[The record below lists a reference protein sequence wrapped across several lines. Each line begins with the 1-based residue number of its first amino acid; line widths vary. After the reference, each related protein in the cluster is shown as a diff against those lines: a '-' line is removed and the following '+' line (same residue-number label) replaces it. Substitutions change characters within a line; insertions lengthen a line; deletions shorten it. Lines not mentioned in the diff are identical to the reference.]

1 MGNYR
6 GPPERYDPNY
16 HKNKWKRA
24 RTNSGDSREGGA
36 GGSPLLNGMG
46 GNTNFGRNERIQS
59 DTYEQLTLET
69 QQLVKER
76 ALAVKEKRDDDAQRA
91 DFEITWR
98 GVEYGYYH
106 MAFNRAD
113 TITHPA
119 EKYKYLLELQVN
131 QNEARRRMEDWMK
144 RETPSVLRAIMAES
158 PTARNQATLQ
168 ARSANTSTSALPQR
182 AFVSAQVVIN
192 TVAGSQIYNNP
203 HVPIS
208 TSISSPNCTRRY
220 DL

>member
-1 MGNYR
+1 MPTFAAVPMIPYARKGQALLAKLFGLVIPPVLR
-6 GPPERYDPNY
+6 GTSQRHGGQNADP
-16 HKNKWKRA
+16 
-24 RTNSGDSREGGA
+24 
-36 GGSPLLNGMG
+36 
-46 GNTNFGRNERIQS
+46 GRNERIQS

-182 AFVSAQVVIN
+182 AFVSAQGKAFDPVQLENLVRFSQAYVIN
-192 TVAGSQIYNNP
+192 LV
-203 HVPIS
+203 
-208 TSISSPNCTRRY
+208 
-220 DL
+220 